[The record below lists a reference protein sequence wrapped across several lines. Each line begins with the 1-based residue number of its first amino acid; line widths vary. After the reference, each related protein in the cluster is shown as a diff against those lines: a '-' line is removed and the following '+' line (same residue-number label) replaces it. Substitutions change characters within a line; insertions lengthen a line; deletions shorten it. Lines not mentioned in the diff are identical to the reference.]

1 MGSRRS
7 PAKAVRGELRSATRV
22 SNRVHPSVPGLVNFI
37 AGKIEGSGL
46 ILDVSVTG
54 AYVHGASHRL
64 EAGTRVDMYFL
75 QAKTARRL
83 HAIADVVR
91 ETESGFAVEFL
102 RVERELRRLVLSAVE
117 KTKKP
122 TE

>member
-7 PAKAVRGELRSATRV
+7 PAKAVRSAHRSAPRV

-46 ILDVSVTG
+46 ILDVSLSG
-54 AYVHGASHRL
+54 AYVHEASQRL
-64 EAGTRVDMYFL
+64 EAGTKVDMYFL
-75 QAKTARRL
+75 QEKTERRL
-83 HAIADVVR
+83 HAVGDVVR
-91 ETESGFAVEFL
+91 ETESGFAVRFL

-117 KTKKP
+117 KAKKP